1 MMVVRNHIYK
11 ACQCRHRKHSKNV
24 GGGGAG
30 DSGYDHH
37 DDGDGGYDNL
47 LQHRGACN
55 TTVEAISRRY
65 GYKAEGCR
73 GGLGVKKR

>member
-1 MMVVRNHIYK
+1 MLMVVVVVMVVIIIMMMVMVVMIIFSNTEVP
-11 ACQCRHRKHSKNV
+11 SK
-24 GGGGAG
+24 
-30 DSGYDHH
+30 S
-37 DDGDGGYDNL
+37 
-47 LQHRGACN
+47 CN